1 VSHLSLSLEDDRE
14 RFHLRPMDPWI
25 HLSTNP
31 RIHGSYRTRE
41 WRAHLRHSAHED
53 RLGPRLPFGR
63 ELALPAAAALV
74 GTVSRLLLRR
84 RLGALLLSP
93 WSSLMVDSAVSV
105 VYGWG

>member
-1 VSHLSLSLEDDRE
+1 MIVSGSIYV
-14 RFHLRPMDPWI
+14 PWI
-25 HLSTNP
+25 HGSICR
-31 RIHGSYRTRE
+31 RIHESTDHIERE

-93 WSSLMVDSAVSV
+93 WSSLMVDSTVSV
-105 VYGWG
+105 V